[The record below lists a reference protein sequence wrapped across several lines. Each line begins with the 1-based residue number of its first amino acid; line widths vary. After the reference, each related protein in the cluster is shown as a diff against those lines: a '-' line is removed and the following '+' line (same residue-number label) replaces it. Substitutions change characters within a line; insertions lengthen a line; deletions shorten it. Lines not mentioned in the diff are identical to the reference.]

1 MTGSRTKG
9 SLIAVALA
17 AWCATAQGQPLAMK
31 DENGLRWACG
41 GIGVEERQALAEL
54 ERQANLKLLFVTA
67 KRGGYLADV
76 DVSLYPSGAAG
87 LAQLTMIAQGPI
99 CVIDAPPG
107 RYRIEASYNGVKRA
121 ATVTLRKDG
130 KRPVQV
136 ALTFPEEG
144 WDGIKATDEEKRSSR
159 GATP

>member
-1 MTGSRTKG
+1 MKRF
-9 SLIAVALA
+9 LIAAALA
-17 AWCATAQGQPLAMK
+17 ALCATAQAQPLEMK

-41 GIGVEERQALAEL
+41 GIGVEERQALAGL

-76 DVSLYPSGAAG
+76 DVSLYPAGAAG

-99 CVIDAPPG
+99 CVIDAPAG

-130 KRPVQV
+130 KQPAQV
-136 ALTFPEEG
+136 ALTFPEG
-144 WDGIKATDEEKRSSR
+144 AWDGVKATDEEKQSSR
-159 GATP
+159 GAKP